1 MKRIVCFLLCAV
13 MALSLCACGADKGE
27 ASVQSVSMICGLGSV
42 GLADRFAGIVS
53 PMGETT
59 IKKNESMTIADM
71 KVKVG
76 DSVKKDDV
84 LFTYDLSQARTDL
97 EMAQLEL
104 EQLNA
109 KLEDQQADLESAQK
123 LLDSTYDE
131 AAKRQYALDVRERKA
146 DVLTTKGNIATK
158 KKDIEKLKNNTK
170 NASVLAPVDGEI
182 KALNPDGGTD
192 NNGNALP
199 FLTIVETDGFR
210 IKGYVNENNASVL
223 TQGTPVVIRSRVSDQ
238 TWKGSIDSIDW
249 NNAQQSRSDFGDSDT
264 AMSSKYPFYVTLEG
278 GGEGLLMGQHVY
290 IEPDYGQEDTQAE
303 NQINLP
309 SYFLN
314 DPDGSPWV
322 WAQSKSGKLEKRTVK
337 LGDYNAEADTYPIL
351 SGLTAEDYI
360 AFPDDTLQAG
370 MKCVTYDE
378 GTFDPGTGGGEIM
391 PDGETGGKNFED
403 NVPQEGLDGGD
414 MGTEDG
420 GTADNSGTAAVL
432 PGGADASAPA
442 IIPPMEG

>member
-1 MKRIVCFLLCAV
+1 M
-13 MALSLCACGADKGE
+13 
-27 ASVQSVSMICGLGSV
+27 
-42 GLADRFAGIVS
+42 
-53 PMGETT
+53 
-59 IKKNESMTIADM
+59 
-71 KVKVG
+71 
-76 DSVKKDDV
+76 
-84 LFTYDLSQARTDL
+84 
-97 EMAQLEL
+97 
-104 EQLNA
+104 
-109 KLEDQQADLESAQK
+109 
-123 LLDSTYDE
+123 DSTYDE

-158 KKDIEKLKNNTK
+158 KKDIEKLTLNTK
-170 NASVLAPVDGEI
+170 NGSVLSPVDGEI

-192 NNGNALP
+192 NYGNALP
-199 FLTIVETDGFR
+199 FMTIVETDGFR

-223 TQGTPVVIRSRVSDQ
+223 TQGTPVVIRSRVSDR

-337 LGDYNAEADTYPIL
+337 LGDYNAEADTYPVL

-378 GTFDPGTGGGEIM
+378 STFNPDVSGGGEIM
-391 PDGETGGKNFED
+391 PDGETGGEGLED
-403 NVPQEGLDGGD
+403 NVPQEGLDGGMD
-414 MGTEDG
+414 AEGGSAAMLPEPMAQGT
-420 GTADNSGTAAVL
+420 V
-432 PGGADASAPA
+432 
-442 IIPPMEG
+442 EG